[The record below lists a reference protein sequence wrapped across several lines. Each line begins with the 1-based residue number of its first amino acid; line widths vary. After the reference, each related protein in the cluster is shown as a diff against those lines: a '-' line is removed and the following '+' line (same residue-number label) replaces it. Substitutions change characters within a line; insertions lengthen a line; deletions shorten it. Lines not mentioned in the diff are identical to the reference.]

1 MRTLGRMRGSTFS
14 RRGCPP
20 QGGPARPGHRF
31 LSKRKRWERKAGGL
45 RPPWPPQYGGSWRRW
60 AVQTGQRPTAHC
72 RPPYRHFRYGRCR
85 ASVSTH
91 RGCPASPGSGCAV
104 PSAPAGPPPVPC
116 RRNTG
121 AVTAAIRRGDLW
133 SPAPSRGGRYNVSPL
148 GRYATCRTAPGGTSN
163 RGEPQLPPDWSFQG
177 VGAGRFGCKETCRW
191 HVLAQKKS
199 RRSHL
204 NPWNRNPPPCWFSPA
219 FDIKSGT
226 PAAQA
231 RPARGAPR
239 QTAGRPG
246 KPEVGAAA
254 LGGPFRPERSRAAV
268 GTGGRPLVFC
278 TYLWYTLTK

>member
-1 MRTLGRMRGSTFS
+1 MRGSTFS
-14 RRGCPP
+14 RRGAPSR
-20 QGGPARPGHRF
+20 GGPARPGHRF

-133 SPAPSRGGRYNVSPL
+133 SPAPSRGGVTALAQAADRSLCRKRQSSFPPRRRPSEAGPL
-148 GRYATCRTAPGGTSN
+148 SGGRHVWRPYGLGQRISAPGGYPVD
-163 RGEPQLPPDWSFQG
+163 GES
-177 VGAGRFGCKETCRW
+177 A
-191 HVLAQKKS
+191 
-199 RRSHL
+199 
-204 NPWNRNPPPCWFSPA
+204 
-219 FDIKSGT
+219 
-226 PAAQA
+226 
-231 RPARGAPR
+231 
-239 QTAGRPG
+239 G

-268 GTGGRPLVFC
+268 GTDGRPLVFC

>member
-121 AVTAAIRRGDLW
+121 AVTAAIRRGAPARLSDLGG
-133 SPAPSRGGRYNVSPL
+133 APS
-148 GRYATCRTAPGGTSN
+148 
-163 RGEPQLPPDWSFQG
+163 
-177 VGAGRFGCKETCRW
+177 
-191 HVLAQKKS
+191 
-199 RRSHL
+199 
-204 NPWNRNPPPCWFSPA
+204 
-219 FDIKSGT
+219 
-226 PAAQA
+226 
-231 RPARGAPR
+231 
-239 QTAGRPG
+239 
-246 KPEVGAAA
+246 
-254 LGGPFRPERSRAAV
+254 LGGPTRPGHRFLSKRKRWERKAGGFAHPGPPSTGAHGGGALYGQGKDRACIAA
-268 GTGGRPLVFC
+268 RPIGWRLR
-278 TYLWYTLTK
+278 